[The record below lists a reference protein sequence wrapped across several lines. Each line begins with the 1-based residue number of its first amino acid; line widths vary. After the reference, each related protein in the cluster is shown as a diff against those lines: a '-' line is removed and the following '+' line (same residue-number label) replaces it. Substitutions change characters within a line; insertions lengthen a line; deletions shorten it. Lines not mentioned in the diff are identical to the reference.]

1 MKNLAMVRDTASP
14 AVLIE
19 NLFQDNKGE
28 VDFLLSAEG
37 REAIVS
43 LHFDALKKYVSE

>member
-1 MKNLAMVRDTASP
+1 MKNLAMVRDTA
-14 AVLIE
+14 
-19 NLFQDNKGE
+19 FQDNKGE

-43 LHFDALKKYVSE
+43 LHFDALTKYVSE